1 MKSKLLIA
9 VSAVSIVLSS
19 VTSSWSD
26 IVQPTLAPTPT
37 PTPSVLPTPP
47 STTNDRPT
55 NNSTET
61 NVNTEESNPEVSNKA
76 TFGCEAKED
85 LLLTVAKIEG
95 KDDIAIFDWDE
106 QHFNDRVK
114 AKEICEK
121 AATKLQG
128 FYDRGTLQNI
138 SFASGNIDDTPLLC
152 IQEIKEGETLNGRS
166 SKCVDTDEVLVTLDS
181 SQKAGKVLCD
191 VIVEEAQRP
200 AVCKTITRGDFT
212 MRFRFN
218 WLPF

>member
-19 VTSSWSD
+19 VTISRSD
-26 IVQPTLAPTPT
+26 IVQPTLTPT

-47 STTNDRPT
+47 STTDDRPT
-55 NNSTET
+55 NDSTET
-61 NVNTEESNPEVSNKA
+61 NVDTEVSNKA

-85 LLLTVAKIEG
+85 LLLTVARVEG

-106 QHFNDRVK
+106 QHFSDRVK

-128 FYDRGTLQNI
+128 YYDRGTLQNI
-138 SFASGNIDDTPLLC
+138 SFASGNIDNTPLLC

-166 SKCVDTDEVLVTLDS
+166 SKCVDTDEVLVSLDS

-191 VIVEEAQRP
+191 VIVEEEQKP